1 MLCIII
7 YRNIDSESLPHF
19 LNKSLTYFCKTGEKR
34 DGTDVIYIWQYN
46 PRIKAVLAAIIG
58 GCASERLG
66 WVSGTVCLHR
76 AAAVADQLCAVTITG
91 PADLSCSQQSA
102 VEWAREG
109 AHGRSVW
116 SALRSVLLLP
126 FGYFRSFVFVSL
138 FFIFIMIIISNDLF
152 VSLDFWINLFKDP
165 LRKSVVNERVFNLCK
180 LLFSVSYLCYFK
192 F

>member
-1 MLCIII
+1 MFLGYLTVSQELNNCNKSTFYTLYSVSFII

-34 DGTDVIYIWQYN
+34 DGTDVIYISQYN

-91 PADLSCSQQSA
+91 PADLSCSRQSA
-102 VEWAREG
+102 VEWA
-109 AHGRSVW
+109 HGRSLW
-116 SALRSVLLLP
+116 NALRSVLLLP

-138 FFIFIMIIISNDLF
+138 FFYFYYDNNKYWF
-152 VSLDFWINLFKDP
+152 VCLIRLLN
-165 LRKSVVNERVFNLCK
+165 K
-180 LLFSVSYLCYFK
+180 LV
-192 F
+192 

>member
-1 MLCIII
+1 MLRIII

-34 DGTDVIYIWQYN
+34 DGTDVIYISQYN

-76 AAAVADQLCAVTITG
+76 AAAAVADQLCAVTITG

-102 VEWAREG
+102 VEWARERR
-109 AHGRSVW
+109 ARSVVVE
-116 SALRSVLLLP
+116 RSPVCVVVAVWILQELC
-126 FGYFRSFVFVSL
+126 FCE
-138 FFIFIMIIISNDLF
+138 FFIFFIMVIIKSNDLF
-152 VSLDFWINLFKDP
+152 VSLDCWINLFKDP
-165 LRKSVVNERVFNLCK
+165 LRK
-180 LLFSVSYLCYFK
+180 
-192 F
+192 